1 MILAGTA
8 LAGAACFSSAWLSG
22 YRPFDHFD
30 ANFSPKGRSTLV
42 ISGIVLWAFFCAAWR
57 LLDRYHR
64 RPGWIFFGATATLF
78 LSALLLAIV
87 GALAIAVAIVVLS
100 PDPGWPG
107 LELFPRQIYYLDRI
121 PVFVDS
127 STLGTIVAITLLV
140 SLVFSIY
147 PALRAAAA
155 NPIEA
160 IRDE

>member
-1 MILAGTA
+1 VAILALG
-8 LAGAACFSSAWLSG
+8 
-22 YRPFDHFD
+22 
-30 ANFSPKGRSTLV
+30 
-42 ISGIVLWAFFCAAWR
+42 
-57 LLDRYHR
+57 
-64 RPGWIFFGATATLF
+64 
-78 LSALLLAIV
+78 
-87 GALAIAVAIVVLS
+87 
-100 PDPGWPG
+100 PDVGWPG

-127 STLGTIVAITLLV
+127 STLATIVVITLLV